1 MDKLPALPIL
11 AFTFSTFVGKLP
23 VLSIIATVFPKS
35 EDRSVFLQ
43 NQQMLFIYKS
53 LMLVRTSAILVSK
66 YSFLIKSFAIGFFK
80 SSPLFF
86 VVITPLELSEYW
98 SPKNQQV
105 FSIP

>member
-1 MDKLPALPIL
+1 
-11 AFTFSTFVGKLP
+11 
-23 VLSIIATVFPKS
+23 
-35 EDRSVFLQ
+35 
-43 NQQMLFIYKS
+43 
-53 LMLVRTSAILVSK
+53 MLVRTSAILVSK